1 MVPPLIEILKIGKNE
16 KMLIFC
22 QNDQHVERSIFCKLA
37 RFWAA
42 LPNKKCGPS
51 QNRDFENWLK
61 KHSKLMGPE
70 EIHIF
75 FWEGAPRPLK

>member
-51 QNRDFENWLK
+51 QNRNFENWLK
-61 KHSKLMGPE
+61 KHSKLMGP
-70 EIHIF
+70 
-75 FWEGAPRPLK
+75 